1 MNQTLAAEDLLTETE
16 LLRVRD
22 AIGAAEMRT
31 SGEIRVHLE
40 DHIEED
46 VLDHAAFIF
55 EELGMHRTRD
65 RNGVLIYLSVADR
78 KLAVIGD
85 EGINQR
91 VPENFWNDVVG
102 LLKLHLAAGRAA
114 EGLVEAVH
122 MVGEKLRG
130 HFPLRADD
138 SDELSNNVSFGRR

>member
-1 MNQTLAAEDLLTETE
+1 MNQVIAAEDLLSETE
-16 LLRVRD
+16 RAQVRD
-22 AIGAAEMRT
+22 AIAAAEKRT

-40 DHIEED
+40 DHIEDE

-85 EGINQR
+85 E
-91 VPENFWNDVVG
+91 
-102 LLKLHLAAGRAA
+102 ASTRAW
-114 EGLVEAVH
+114 
-122 MVGEKLRG
+122 
-130 HFPLRADD
+130 
-138 SDELSNNVSFGRR
+138 RRISGTMCSPC